1 MGCIPV
7 AAHSSL
13 PRYSLFMVDARM
25 LLDTGVRPSGNVWRD
40 QQRNP
45 TQAVARRDD
54 RLLREVCKR
63 PSTWWC
69 TRDSIKG
76 SASTLDGP
84 RECPVSEVTSEDRQR
99 SLKPSARRGASEE
112 KLLGDVLKAKS
123 FECARSPLLHSITE
137 GAAAGTHKSG
147 CAP

>member
-1 MGCIPV
+1 
-7 AAHSSL
+7 
-13 PRYSLFMVDARM
+13 MVDSRM

-45 TQAVARRDD
+45 TQAVARRAD

-84 RECPVSEVTSEDRQR
+84 REWPGSEVTSGDRKTLR
-99 SLKPSARRGASEE
+99 KPSARRRASEE
-112 KLLGDVLKAKS
+112 KLLGEVLKARP
-123 FECARSPLLHSITE
+123 FECARSPL
-137 GAAAGTHKSG
+137 
-147 CAP
+147 